1 MAMQCVDDDG
11 LFSSLHLG
19 GDVKKTRL
27 VVVPQVEDN
36 GCHKIKVAVLLQRV
50 TPSPTSRTLSGAS
63 AAGGP
68 ADDAIPAAPLG
79 GGFWGAP
86 AFLVV

>member
-1 MAMQCVDDDG
+1 M
-11 LFSSLHLG
+11 
-19 GDVKKTRL
+19 
-27 VVVPQVEDN
+27 VPLVEDN